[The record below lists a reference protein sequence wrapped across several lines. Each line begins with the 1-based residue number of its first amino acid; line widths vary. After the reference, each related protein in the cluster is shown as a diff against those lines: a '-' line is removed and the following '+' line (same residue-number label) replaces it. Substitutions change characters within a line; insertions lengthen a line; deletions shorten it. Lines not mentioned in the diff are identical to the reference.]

1 MVYSTV
7 AKTGRTPTSPRVLAR
22 RPATMVRMTKATI
35 TGFVYRPFA
44 TTRFRTALSTNVVIP
59 ANDPK
64 KTDATA
70 RSAHSKNWQKKTAC
84 LRFTTQLATINKA
97 AKNERMFPIIIN
109 PSASHSFGA
118 GYRPGQSDSSDGYP
132 AAAPGPQRLSNSFL
146 T

>member
-1 MVYSTV
+1 MAKKAKRVIGVEVV
-7 AKTGRTPTSPRVLAR
+7 APAIEDAHKNAERNGIVNAEFLCADAAEAAAKLEAR
-22 RPATMVRMTKATI
+22 GERPD
-35 TGFVYRPFA
+35 
-44 TTRFRTALSTNVVIP
+44 VIIV
-59 ANDPK
+59 DPVSY
-64 KTDATA
+64 T
-70 RSAHSKNWQKKTAC
+70 H
-84 LRFTTQLATINKA
+84 LNKA